1 MTIFAKGVFTFC
13 SRKPYG
19 DLAMRLIS
27 AAGKPKAAPASR
39 MLCRVRYV
47 SKLATVAHRDWFQ
60 GMSHRGSPYFL
71 KTRS

>member
-1 MTIFAKGVFTFC
+1 MTIFAKGVLTFF

-39 MLCRVRYV
+39 ILCRVRYV
-47 SKLATVAHRDWFQ
+47 SKLATVAHRD
-60 GMSHRGSPYFL
+60 
-71 KTRS
+71 